1 MKRVLNQRQLRL
13 LTEINITPM
22 LDLVLIL
29 LFVALL
35 AAPLVKRDKVLTP
48 PAPAAQLGE
57 SPPKSSVRLFVHKDQ
72 SVTLDGA
79 MLARADLP
87 SALKQLVSQRPGAGV
102 EVRMHRDLNVQQ
114 LVEVMDLLEDAG
126 IRKTA
131 VATHADEP

>member
-1 MKRVLNQRQLRL
+1 MKRISNQRQLRL
-13 LTEINITPM
+13 ISEINITPM
-22 LDLVLIL
+22 LDLVLAL
-29 LFVALL
+29 MFVFLL
-35 AAPLVKRDKVLTP
+35 AAPLMKRDKTLTAAP
-48 PAPAAQLGE
+48 PAPQLGE
-57 SPPKSSVRLFVHKDQ
+57 DAPKSSVRLFVHKDQ

-102 EVRMHRDLNVQQ
+102 EVRMHRDLSVQQ
-114 LVEVMDLLEDAG
+114 LVEVMDMLEDAG